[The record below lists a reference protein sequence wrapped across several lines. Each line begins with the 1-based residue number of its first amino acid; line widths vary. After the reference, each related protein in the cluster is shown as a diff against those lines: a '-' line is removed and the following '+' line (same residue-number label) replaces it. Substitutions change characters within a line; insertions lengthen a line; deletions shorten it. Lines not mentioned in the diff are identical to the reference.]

1 MLGSNGANRFVL
13 AFLLRHHFAGHL
25 AGTAQ
30 EEHMMER
37 ILVVDD
43 EQAVRDTVQLLLK
56 REGYRVATAESGS
69 VALEMMEIFD
79 FDMAIVDV
87 VMPGM
92 DGFETITAV
101 RKKLPGAPIIVI
113 SAHGALTSAET
124 DYFRAAME
132 LGATC
137 CLQKPFS
144 REQLLDAIA
153 FCRAGKG
160 NSLVA

>member
-1 MLGSNGANRFVL
+1 LW
-13 AFLLRHHFAGHL
+13 RHHFAGHL
-25 AGTAQ
+25 AATAQ

-43 EQAVRDTVQLLLK
+43 EQAVRETVQLLLK

-69 VALEMMEIFD
+69 VALEMMAIFD
-79 FDMAIVDV
+79 FDMFVVDV
-87 VMPGM
+87 VMPDM
-92 DGFETITAV
+92 DGFETIAAV
-101 RKKLPGAPIIVI
+101 REKSPDAPIIVI
-113 SAHGALTSAET
+113 SAHGVLASAET

-153 FCRAGKG
+153 FCQAGRG
-160 NSLVA
+160 SLVA